1 MMELSFEQQRFWE
14 KAVLILLLC
23 TVISVTGYF
32 AVNVKDPREKK
43 CIDGELYWLTDQG
56 YWLTTNYNSKRCKVL
71 PVEVRYDSD

>member
-43 CIDGELYWLTDQG
+43 CIDGTLYWLTDQG
-56 YWLTTNYNSKRCKVL
+56 YWQAYNTKCKAL
-71 PVEVRYDSD
+71 PLEVRYDSD